1 MASPFLSR
9 TTSRARCRGMTL
21 LVLSTPF
28 IMGLSSRAMAKVANL
43 QAMEK
48 PMELHRFMGSW
59 YVLAHIP
66 VKLVKEHLAHN
77 AVETYSWDEAKQR
90 IDVHYRFNEDAHDG
104 PLNDSYQRG
113 WVQNKDTNAEW
124 RVSPKLPLFGYALSG
139 VLRLPYIIV
148 DRSEDYSTAIIG
160 YPNRAYL
167 WVLSRRPEVSSK
179 EYEKLIDKCKSFGYD
194 ESKIRRVP
202 QMPGKTFESPN

>member
-1 MASPFLSR
+1 
-9 TTSRARCRGMTL
+9 MTL